1 LKKVYLGLII
11 LFSLIVGSVAGIYV
25 FHVQDKPLF
34 GSSPNN
40 SAIVFQHAVNQTNP
54 EESVQVAQQAVAFIP
69 SRLIVP
75 KLKIN
80 TEVEHVGVDK
90 NQNMDVPKQAMN
102 VAWYKLGY
110 KPGEIG
116 NAVLA
121 GHYDRKNGS
130 PAIFYNLSKLSIGDT
145 FSVVSQ
151 DGREQKYKVTGRRTY
166 NTDAFPIEQ
175 VFGGHSKPRLN
186 LITCSGEWNRNAQSY
201 TKRTVVFS
209 ELVSS

>member
-1 LKKVYLGLII
+1 MN
-11 LFSLIVGSVAGIYV
+11 GSQVLERIQVPV
-25 FHVQDKPLF
+25 FRVQEKSFF

-40 SAIVFQHAVNQTNP
+40 SPIVVHHTVNQTDP
-54 EESVQVAQQAVAFIP
+54 EESLQVTPQAVAFIP

-80 TEVEHVGVDK
+80 AAVEHVGVDK

-102 VAWYKLGY
+102 VAWYKSGY
-110 KPGEIG
+110 KPGEVG
-116 NAVLA
+116 NAVMA

-166 NTDAFPIEQ
+166 NTNDFPIEQ
-175 VFGGHSKPRLN
+175 VFGGHNKPRLN

-209 ELVSS
+209 ELVNS